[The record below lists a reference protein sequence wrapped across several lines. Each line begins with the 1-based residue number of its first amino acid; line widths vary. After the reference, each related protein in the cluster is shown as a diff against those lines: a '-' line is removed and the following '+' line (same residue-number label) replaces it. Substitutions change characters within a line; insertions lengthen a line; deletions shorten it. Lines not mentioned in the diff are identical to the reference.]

1 MGLVLRYVTPTK
13 AGTWHYRR
21 RVRKALIPAVGKR
34 ELKRYL
40 GTSKREALAAYPKVH
55 AEFEKL
61 LADAARPAPLPA
73 APSPLADYRTARAM
87 LQEAEEA
94 LLRRG
99 DDAGELRDT
108 YAESALAAYPMD
120 PQTREPVGMPEAER
134 LYVNALRAGGE
145 VKRPPPTLEDA
156 RDLYLKDRIEGRAG
170 ERTNRNRV
178 ALVMGIVHAALG
190 KGKLLA
196 SLERPD
202 ARDVKDYMLADRG
215 MTPATAR
222 RYVNVIRA
230 IVTYGIREFGLRDAA
245 NPFDRL
251 EMRIE
256 TLAKDERKPFTE
268 KQIAAVRKRMTT
280 SASEDLQRI
289 FALLEGTGCRLAEVT
304 GLLVADVVDG
314 ADVEIPYLT
323 LLVHEHRRLKTA
335 GSVRWVPLIGDAL
348 KAAREAV
355 KAAGDSPFLFAA
367 YARSRGADAASKA
380 LMKHVRTVV
389 DDPKVV
395 IHSLRHTMKDRLTAA
410 GADEADG
417 DKLLGHA
424 RAGQGRR
431 YGGDAKRL
439 VAAHR
444 ALKAALEAVRKA

>member
-1 MGLVLRYVTPTK
+1 MGLVLRYVTETT

-21 RVRKALIPAVGKR
+21 RVPKALAKAVGRR
-34 ELKRYL
+34 ELKRLL

-61 LADAARPAPLPA
+61 LADAARPAPLTA
-73 APSPLADYRTARAM
+73 SPSPLADYHMARTM

-99 DDAGELRDT
+99 DDTGELRDT
-108 YAESALAAYPMD
+108 YADSVVAAYPMD
-120 PQTREPVGMPEAER
+120 PQTRDPVGMPEAER

-178 ALVMGIVHAALG
+178 ALVMGIVHAAVG

-202 ARDVKDYMLADRG
+202 ARDVKDYMLKERG

-222 RYVNVIRA
+222 RYINVIRA

-251 EMRIE
+251 EIRVE
-256 TLAKDERKPFTE
+256 TVAKDERKPFTE
-268 KQIAAVRKRMTT
+268 KQITAVRKRMAT
-280 SASEDLQRI
+280 SASGDLQRI

-304 GLLVADVVDG
+304 GLLVADVADG
-314 ADVEIPYLT
+314 ADVEIPYLN
-323 LLVHEHRRLKTA
+323 LVVHEHRRLKTA
-335 GSVRWVPLIGDAL
+335 GSVRRVPLVGGAL
-348 KAAREAV
+348 KAGREAV
-355 KAAGDSPFLFAA
+355 KAAGDSLFLFPA

-380 LMKHVRTVV
+380 LMKHVRVVV

-395 IHSLRHTMKDRLTAA
+395 IHSLRHTMKDRLIAA
-410 GADEADG
+410 GVNGADG
-417 DKLLGHA
+417 DLLLGHS
-424 RAGQGRR
+424 RGGQEER
-431 YGGDAKRL
+431 YGGPDARL

-444 ALKAALEAVRKA
+444 ALTAALKPRG